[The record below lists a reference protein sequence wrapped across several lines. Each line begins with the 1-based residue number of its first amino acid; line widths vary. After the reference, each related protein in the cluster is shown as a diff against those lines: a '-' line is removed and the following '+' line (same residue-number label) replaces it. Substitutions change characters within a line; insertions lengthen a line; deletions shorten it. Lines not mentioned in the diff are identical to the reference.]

1 MHFRKVVEHA
11 VLYEL
16 KANVGDIVKENMVQG
31 FADLKEDCSK
41 WVGLSAMAE
50 IYPLVAFDSIMKSNS
65 LNLINGVGN

>member
-41 WVGLSAMAE
+41 WVVAESAGKL
-50 IYPLVAFDSIMKSNS
+50 YYH
-65 LNLINGVGN
+65 